1 MFRANTAHMPKKM
14 GVAHFLLDVC
24 VCVCR
29 LLHCAISVAFQMTIL
44 WDLEKLAGWVP
55 ISTIYLGSGIIGNLA
70 SALVLSYQVQVSS
83 TCKRDID
90 EVN

>member
-1 MFRANTAHMPKKM
+1 M
-14 GVAHFLLDVC
+14 GVAHSFWVCVC

-44 WDLEKLAGWVP
+44 WDLEKLAGWVR
-55 ISTIYLGSGIIGNLA
+55 ISTIYLVSGVTGNLA
-70 SALVLSYQVQVSS
+70 SALVLPYQVEVSS